1 MLLSAGAFFSILL
14 VVPATARHRRK
25 ESYRESMKGSHSVAV
40 IVPAFNE
47 EKVICK
53 TIASV
58 LASARKD
65 FKVLVVDDGSTD
77 LTAHVAREA
86 YASDPR
92 VKVFVKTNGGKS
104 AAANF
109 AVSQTDAEVVIC
121 IDADTIL
128 AVKAI
133 PLLVRHF
140 SDPKVGAVAGTAIVG
155 NRVNLLTRF
164 QAIEYVIG
172 QYLDRRAFA
181 LFNATGIVPGAIG
194 AWRREALLG
203 VGGYAG
209 DTLAEDADATFAVT
223 RAGWKVIYEP
233 EAEART
239 EAPET
244 LRAFLKQRHRWMF
257 GMLQVVYKH
266 AGAMVRGP
274 KGLRFITI
282 PNVLIFQFG
291 FSFLIPIL
299 DVVAIADIL
308 IKIKNC
314 MGPEEAEVTAGNFV
328 FIKWWMLFQALDMAA
343 MASALKVANAGRS
356 WTLIPMLLLQRFL
369 YWPLI
374 YWTAAISLI
383 GALKGRSFGW
393 RKLARTGS
401 VSMEPALLEVTEM
414 GNGLSR

>member
-1 MLLSAGAFFSILL
+1 M
-14 VVPATARHRRK
+14 T
-25 ESYRESMKGSHSVAV
+25 GSNSVAV

-65 FKVLVVDDGSTD
+65 FEVLVVDDGSTD
-77 LTAHVAREA
+77 LTAQVAREA
-86 YASDPR
+86 YASDPS
-92 VKVFVKTNGGKS
+92 VKVFVKANGGKL

-155 NRVNLLTRF
+155 NSVNLLTRF

-209 DTLAEDADATFAVT
+209 DTLAEDADAKFAVT

-239 EAPET
+239 EAPDT

-266 AGAMVRGP
+266 AGALVRGP
-274 KGLRFITI
+274 RGLRFITI

-314 MGPEEAEVTAGNFV
+314 LGPEEAEVTAGNFV
-328 FIKWWMLFQALDMAA
+328 FIKWGMLFQALDIAA
-343 MASALKVANAGRS
+343 MASALKVANAGRR
-356 WTLIPMLLLQRFL
+356 WTLIPMLLLQPFL
-369 YWPLI
+369 YCSLI

-383 GALKGRSFGW
+383 GTLKGRSFGW
-393 RKLARTGS
+393 RKLA
-401 VSMEPALLEVTEM
+401 
-414 GNGLSR
+414 